1 MRSSTYL
8 NTLLT
13 ASASLAAAS
22 PSAQQ
27 WAERSIYQ
35 VMTDRF
41 ARPAGSADDS
51 CDLYRYCGG
60 SWSGIIHKLDY
71 IQDLGFTAVQISPV
85 VENIPD
91 DTTYGEAYH
100 GYWPQNLYALN
111 ENFGTVDDLWRL
123 SKELHKRE
131 MYLMVEVVI
140 NDMAQAI
147 NRTVTD
153 ENDID
158 YSRLVPFN
166 DRKYYY
172 EPCSMADRNDPQASE
187 KCWLS
192 NEVVAL
198 PDLKTEDEKVVSI
211 IEDWVKGLVGNY
223 SIDGLRVDATKHMD
237 DAYLKSFSRAA
248 GVFTMGDTQTQK
260 AEEICQYQESVS
272 GTLNYPVHESMV
284 RAFTAGDML
293 GLAKKVKDVQNKCKD
308 FTKLA
313 TFTENQNTPRFASL
327 NNDTTLARNA
337 MAFSILSD
345 GIPVVYQGQEQHMT
359 GPSTPYSRAPLWTT
373 QYNTHQPV
381 RNTTA
386 TLNKLRNH
394 AIRKD
399 RHYITKHSKKL
410 YLDESTYVTRKGSE
424 GSQVVSVFSNQG
436 SHGGQYNLTIKDA
449 FKPETEIIEVLSCA
463 RSTVDE
469 EGEMTVHMDKGQP
482 RIFYPVKKMD
492 GSGLCG
498 FRKRRGPQLTSCGSS
513 RGTVTKGAD
522 DDHIVLNG
530 TVGGGEEP
538 EQPSSGAGRETS
550 VSYAMVFLSVFV
562 GLVNWLL

>member
-1 MRSSTYL
+1 MRSFTYL
-8 NTLLT
+8 NTFLS
-13 ASASLAAAS
+13 ASAGLAAAS

-41 ARPAGSADDS
+41 ARPAGSADGS
-51 CDLYRYCGG
+51 CDLYKYCGG
-60 SWSGIIHKLDY
+60 SWSEIIDELDY

-111 ENFGTVDDLWRL
+111 GNLGTADDLRRL
-123 SKELHKRE
+123 SKELHKRG

-140 NDMAQAI
+140 DHMAQAI
-147 NRTVTD
+147 NCTVTD
-153 ENDID
+153 DGGID
-158 YSRLVPFN
+158 YSRLVPSN
-166 DRKYYY
+166 DKKYYH
-172 EPCSMADRNDPQASE
+172 EPCSITGQNDSEASE

-198 PDLKTEDEKVVSI
+198 PDLKTEDEKVASMI
-211 IEDWVKGLVGNY
+211 KDWVNGLIGNY
-223 SIDGLRVDATKHMD
+223 SIDGLRVDATKHVED
-237 DAYLKSFSRAA
+237 SYLTSFSKAA
-248 GVFTMGDTQTQK
+248 GVFTLGDTQTQESEK
-260 AEEICQYQESVS
+260 ICQYQESVS
-272 GTLNYPVHESMV
+272 GTLNYPVHESMI

-293 GLAKKVKDVQNKCKD
+293 GLAKKAKDVQNECKD

-313 TFTENQNTPRFASL
+313 TFTENPDTPRFASL

-337 MAFSILSD
+337 MTFNILSD

-359 GPSTPYSRAPLWTT
+359 GPSAPYNRAPLWKTH
-373 QYNTHQPV
+373 YNTHNPLY
-381 RNTTA
+381 NTAA

-410 YLDESTYVTRKGSE
+410 YLNESTYVTRKGTE
-424 GSQVVSVFSNQG
+424 GSQIVSVFSNQG
-436 SHGGQYNLTIKDA
+436 SRGGAYNLTIEDA
-449 FKPETEIIEVLSCA
+449 FKPETEVIEVLSCA
-463 RSTVDE
+463 RSTVNED
-469 EGEMTVHMDKGQP
+469 GGMTVYMNKGQP
-482 RIFYPVKKMD
+482 RVFYPVKKMD

-498 FRKRRGPQLTSCGSS
+498 FKKRRGPQMTSCGSTG
-513 RGTVTKGAD
+513 GTITKGEGD
-522 DDHIVLNG
+522 SLTG
-530 TVGGGEEP
+530 TVGSSKETP
-538 EQPSSGAGRETS
+538 DRLSSGAGMETS
-550 VSYAMVFLSVFV
+550 MSYVMASLGVFV
-562 GLVNWLL
+562 GIANWLL